1 MESSLVE
8 SSRVVSWS
16 EFKWSQVESSHGV
29 EWSRVEWSQIESSL
43 VEWSRGVVDSQEES
57 S

>member
-1 MESSLVE
+1 MELSLVE

-29 EWSRVEWSQIESSL
+29 EWSRMEWSQIESSL